1 MRRNP
6 TVEGPSVAALC
17 TVAANQQ
24 TNVSKFLAISL
35 QYVRTSE
42 FLGGERMEE
51 RRRSSRHR
59 LAFERADFASLAS
72 SVPVQVLD
80 MSIAGVLLQASRPI
94 TVGTHG
100 RLRLSLSGRSFATEV
115 ATTRLSP
122 VDDGAESDYRI
133 GATFT
138 AISPNDRETIE
149 RFTNQQLRR
158 P

>member
-1 MRRNP
+1 
-6 TVEGPSVAALC
+6 
-17 TVAANQQ
+17 
-24 TNVSKFLAISL
+24 
-35 QYVRTSE
+35 
-42 FLGGERMEE
+42 MEE

-59 LAFERADFASLAS
+59 LAFERGDFASLAS

-100 RLRLSLSGRSFATEV
+100 RLRLSLSGRSFTTDIE
-115 ATTRLSP
+115 TTRVSP
-122 VDDGAESDYRI
+122 VEEATDSDYRI

-149 RFTNQQLRR
+149 RFTSQQLRR
-158 P
+158 A